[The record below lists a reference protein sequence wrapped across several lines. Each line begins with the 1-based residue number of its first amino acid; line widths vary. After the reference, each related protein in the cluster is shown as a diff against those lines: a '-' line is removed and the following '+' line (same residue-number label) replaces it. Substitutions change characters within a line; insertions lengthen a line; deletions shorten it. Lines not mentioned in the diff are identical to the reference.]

1 MWVPRAKPSHRKML
15 RNHILHLI
23 SKSWKMRCIGESPTM
38 IIINPNKWTKN
49 FKNAEASRLE
59 MLMELEYNKVSNSL
73 KGQIVVTGNYRN
85 VPEVH
90 Y

>member
-1 MWVPRAKPSHRKML
+1 M
-15 RNHILHLI
+15 I
-23 SKSWKMRCIGESPTM
+23 S
-38 IIINPNKWTKN
+38 INPNKWTKN

-73 KGQIVVTGNYRN
+73 KGEIVVTGNYRN